1 MMQQPA
7 HAKTDIRNWTR
18 LELRQWLAEQSEED
32 PKIQPY
38 RADQVFYWLYKRLV
52 QDFSEMANIG
62 KATRNLLETHFR
74 IGRLGRDQ
82 IQRSRDGSLKYRLML
97 EDEKSIE
104 TVLMPHAD
112 HHTVCISSQVGCG
125 MGCDFCMTGKMG
137 LIRNLEV
144 SEIVNQVLE
153 ARQDL
158 PEGAKLRNIVFMG
171 MGEPFHNYKNVMRA
185 LEIFTDDHGFN
196 YSQRR
201 ITVSTS
207 GLIPKIRRFGKEEI
221 KANLAVSLNG
231 VNDSV
236 RSALMPVN
244 KAYNLEQLV
253 EACREYPLESHK
265 RITFE
270 YILIRDLT
278 DSLEDARGL
287 IRLLHGV
294 KFKVNLI
301 PFNETPGSHYQRPE
315 WPRVEAFQQYLLDR
329 GILVTLRISKGQDIA
344 GACGQLVVQEQIP
357 A

>member
-1 MMQQPA
+1 MQQS
-7 HAKTDIRNWTR
+7 HIKSEIRNWTR
-18 LELRQWLAEQSEED
+18 LELRQWLEKQSEQD
-32 PKIQPY
+32 SKIQPY
-38 RADQVFYWLYKRLV
+38 RADQIFYWLYRRKV

-62 KATRNLLETHFR
+62 KPTRNVLEKHFR
-74 IGRLGRDQ
+74 IGNLKRDQ
-82 IQRSRDGSLKYRLML
+82 VLRSRDGSLKYRLML
-97 EDEKSIE
+97 EDDKAVE

-153 ARQDL
+153 AWQDL
-158 PEGAKLRNIVFMG
+158 PEGANLRNIVFMG
-171 MGEPFHNYKNVMRA
+171 MGEPFHNYQNVMRA
-185 LEIFTDDHGFN
+185 LEIFTDVHGFN
-196 YSQRR
+196 YSHRR

-207 GLIPKIRRFGKEEI
+207 GLIPKIRRFGKEQI

-244 KAYNLEQLV
+244 KAYNLEKLV
-253 EACREYPLESHK
+253 QACREYPLESRK

-270 YILIRDLT
+270 YILIRNLT
-278 DSLEDARGL
+278 DSLEDAKGL

-301 PFNETPGSHYQRPE
+301 PFNETPGGPYQRPE
-315 WPRVEAFQQYLLDR
+315 WPSIDAFQQYLLDR
-329 GILVTLRISKGQDIA
+329 GVLATLRISKGQDIA
-344 GACGQLVVQEQIP
+344 GACGQLVVQEAVP